1 MKKQQRKGTQNLI
14 IILVI
19 TINKKLILIIQIE
32 EKVDFTYTN
41 LEAIIIHN
49 IVISYEPHLIDLL
62 NLLDIQH
69 SHTSRFLLILT

>member
-1 MKKQQRKGTQNLI
+1 MKKQQGKGTQNLI
-14 IILVI
+14 IIFGI

-69 SHTSRFLLILT
+69 SYTSRFLLILT

>member
-49 IVISYEPHLIDLL
+49 IVY
-62 NLLDIQH
+62 
-69 SHTSRFLLILT
+69 